1 MAVVLLVGFFDFFCF
16 SPISKKKGLRA
27 LATKLK
33 EAKLTFDAAFAQWN
47 ADIICFQVRFQAV
60 LVLYVAASDCS
71 RLIRRPN

>member
-1 MAVVLLVGFFDFFCF
+1 MAVVLLVGFFDFFF
-16 SPISKKKGLRA
+16 DFPQFQKKKGLRA

-60 LVLYVAASDCS
+60 LVLYVTSDCS
-71 RLIRRPN
+71 P